1 MDRFYRDITNDRG
14 GRRRGNDRR
23 GSENGAADENS
34 RRNGDRRNGEDR
46 RKEVNPRVPVKWGG
60 LLERR
65 ASLWRFH
72 HFAWRMR
79 RQGFRRCSLL
89 YPPLYRGF

>member
-1 MDRFYRDITNDRG
+1 MDRIFRDITNDRG
-14 GRRRGNDRR
+14 GRRKGTDRR
-23 GSENGAADENS
+23 SGRHGSTVPVS
-34 RRNGDRRNGEDR
+34 RRNGDRRAGNDR

-65 ASLWRFH
+65 AALWRFH
-72 HFAWRMR
+72 HFSWRMR